1 MIGVDSM
8 KCEWC
13 GKEIQNG
20 ERFCSSCKATIDSSK
35 KNKRQSETNTTLEP
49 TISKSG
55 VSTFLKIIGV
65 IIIFVGVASLLFA
78 LELWVKISI
87 LVSSMISG
95 LLLFGFAEIIT
106 ALLTIKDK
114 LIFICAFIKTK

>member
-1 MIGVDSM
+1 M

-13 GKEIQNG
+13 GKETQNG
-20 ERFCSSCKATIDSSK
+20 ERFCLRCKATIDS
-35 KNKRQSETNTTLEP
+35 NKRQSETNISLEP

-65 IIIFVGVASLLFA
+65 IIIFVGIASLLFD

-95 LLLFGFAEIIT
+95 LLLFGFGEIIT
-106 ALLTIKDK
+106 ALLAIKDR